1 MNDDAPRRPV
11 LRDLPLVPRLVIA
24 VFLMSVGVGYFSA
37 LVQLHFQAASPGKV
51 LPDMDDAA
59 RIYNGDPNGK
69 SQLERLLSQEENL
82 PFNGS
87 GSMRAAFT
95 ARSSGWKGQINKRA
109 KEELKEK
116 QEKGE
121 KDAKLDLP
129 EAEKHL
135 RGDRDGERL
144 ALLAW
149 IRAGAPEKAFE
160 SNDFELAGV
169 PDDQP
174 ITARYLIKDAEE
186 NPVKPHRVR
195 IQNLLDDRCV
205 RCHKEGGQVSDA
217 PLETYDDVKSYCDV
231 EARGHAMSL
240 TKLAQTTHVH
250 LLGFSMLYGLTGLIF
265 AFTSYPGWMRFV
277 LAPLPLLAQVADISC
292 WWLGRLDPQFAHT
305 ISITGGIVA
314 AGLFLHIVLSLFNMF
329 SWRGWLVLIL
339 LFGLAGFGGFTAYQK
354 VIDPFLQ
361 QESKGQVL
369 ER

>member
-1 MNDDAPRRPV
+1 MNGDLPPRPV
-11 LRDLPLVPRLVIA
+11 LRHLPLVPRLVIA
-24 VFLMSVGVGYFSA
+24 IFLMSVGFGYFSA

-51 LPDMDDAA
+51 LPSMDDAA

-69 SQLERLLSQEENL
+69 SQLERLLTQEENL

-95 ARSSGWKGQINKRA
+95 SHSSGWKGQISRRA
-109 KEELKEK
+109 KDELKEE
-116 QEKGE
+116 QEKGGQG
-121 KDAKLDLP
+121 AKLNLP
-129 EAEKHL
+129 QAEKHL
-135 RGDRDGERL
+135 RGERDGERL

-149 IRAGAPEKAFE
+149 IQAGAPEKAYE
-160 SNDFELAGV
+160 SNDFDVTRLPE
-169 PDDQP
+169 DQP
-174 ITARYLIKDAEE
+174 ITDRYVIKDGEG
-186 NPVKPHRVR
+186 NPVKPRRVR
-195 IQNLLDDRCV
+195 IQNVLNDRCV

-217 PLETYDDVKSYCDV
+217 PLEAYDDVKNYCDV

-265 AFTSYPGWMRFV
+265 AFTSYPGWLRFV

-292 WWLGRLDPQFAHT
+292 WWLGRLDPHFAHT

-314 AGLFLHIVLSLFNMF
+314 AGLFLQIVLSLFNLF
-329 SWRGWLVLIL
+329 GKKGWVVLVL
-339 LFGLAGFGGFTAYQK
+339 LFALVGFGGFTAYQK
-354 VIDPFLQ
+354 VIQPFLQ
-361 QESKGQVL
+361 NESKGQVL

>member
-1 MNDDAPRRPV
+1 MSDDVPHRFV

-24 VFLMSVGVGYFSA
+24 VFLMSVGVGYFAA
-37 LVQLHFQAASPGKV
+37 LVQLHFQAASPGRL

-69 SQLERLLSQEENL
+69 SQLERLLTQEENL

-95 ARSSGWKGQINKRA
+95 SRSSGWKGQINKRA
-109 KEELKEK
+109 KEE
-116 QEKGE
+116 
-121 KDAKLDLP
+121 KLDLP

-149 IRAGAPEKAFE
+149 IRAGAPEKPFE

-174 ITARYLIKDAEE
+174 ITARYLIKDDEG
-186 NPVKPHRVR
+186 NPVRPRRVR

-217 PLETYDDVKSYCDV
+217 PLETYDDVKNYCDV

-265 AFTSYPGWMRFV
+265 AFTSYPGWMRFL
-277 LAPLPLLAQVADISC
+277 LAPLPLLAQVAEISC
-292 WWLGRLDPQFAHT
+292 WWLGRIDPQFAHT

-314 AGLFLHIVLSLFNMF
+314 AGLFLHILLSLFNLF
-329 SWRGWLVLIL
+329 SWRGWVVLIL
-339 LFGLAGFGGFTAYQK
+339 LFALAGFGGFTVYQK

-361 QESKGQVL
+361 HESKGQVL